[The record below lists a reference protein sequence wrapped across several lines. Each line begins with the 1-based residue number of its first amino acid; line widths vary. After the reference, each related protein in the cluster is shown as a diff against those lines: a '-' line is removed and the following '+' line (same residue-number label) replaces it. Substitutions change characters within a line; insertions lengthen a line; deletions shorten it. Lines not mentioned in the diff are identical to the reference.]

1 MAELA
6 DALDSGSSSS
16 DTVWVQVPLSA
27 PNKEPR
33 HAFSRVEVIFII
45 CALCPKLVMNS
56 CTILTVEIGATKYFV
71 NSISLL

>member
-27 PNKEPR
+27 PYKELR
-33 HAFSRVEVIFII
+33 HVIHVVE
-45 CALCPKLVMNS
+45 ALFL
-56 CTILTVEIGATKYFV
+56 
-71 NSISLL
+71 